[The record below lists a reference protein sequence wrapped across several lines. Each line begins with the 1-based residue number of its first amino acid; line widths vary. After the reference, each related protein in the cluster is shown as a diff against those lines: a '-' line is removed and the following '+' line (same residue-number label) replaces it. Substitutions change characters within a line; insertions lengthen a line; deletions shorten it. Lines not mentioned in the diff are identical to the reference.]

1 MKFVTNLS
9 AERFNEF
16 AANHKKNHF
25 LQSYE
30 WGVFKS
36 KSPDWSFDTVGLED
50 QNGNLVAGA
59 LVLIRFL
66 PIIKRPFLYIPRG
79 YIIDFED
86 KKLLKTFTKAMHQYA
101 KSKKVIFIK
110 LDPDIKYVDRNVDG
124 EKIEGALENNELI
137 QTLNEL
143 GYRHLGF
150 TQDFDSSIQPRY
162 TFRLDLTPSEKE
174 LLQGCQSKTRYNIKV
189 AQKKGIEIIEGTK
202 EDLKTF
208 EAIMRVTGER
218 DGFLTRP
225 LSYFEDMYDTLAP
238 SGMCKLY
245 LAKLN
250 TKQSLTNIE
259 QELTQTQSSIENLQT
274 QLQNQELN
282 EKKRQKL
289 QNKLDPEMNKLNNL
303 TSQKAE
309 LETLYQKHPDGITMS
324 GIIATYF
331 GNKSW
336 YLYGA
341 SDNVYREFMPN
352 YYIQWQAFT
361 EAKAAGYELYDFFGI
376 SGKTDESDPL
386 YGLYRFKKGF
396 GGEFTEFIGEFDYVI
411 DPVGYFAWTKLLPQF
426 KKFKKKLRQ
435 KRK

>member
-1 MKFVTNLS
+1 MKFVTNIS
-9 AERFNEF
+9 ADRFNTF
-16 AANHKKNHF
+16 AAKHQKNHF

-50 QNGNLVAGA
+50 HAGNLVAGA

-66 PIIKRPFLYIPRG
+66 PIIKRPFLYVPRG
-79 YIIDFED
+79 YIIDFND
-86 KKLLKTFTKAMHQYA
+86 KQLMKTFTESMRQYA
-101 KSKKVIFIK
+101 KSKKAIFIK
-110 LDPDIKYVDRNVDG
+110 IDPDLKYVDRTVDG
-124 EKIEGALENNELI
+124 EKVEGAIENNELL
-137 QTLNEL
+137 QTLTNL
-143 GYRHLGF
+143 GYLHLGF

-162 TFRLDLTPSEKE
+162 TFRLDLIPSEKD

-189 AQKKGIEIIEGTK
+189 AQKKGIEIVEGTR

-238 SGMCKLY
+238 NGMCKLY

-250 TKQSLTNIE
+250 TKHALVNIE
-259 QELTQTQSSIENLQT
+259 EELVQTQQSIANLQT
-274 QLQNQELN
+274 QLQNEELS
-282 EKKRQKL
+282 EKKRQKI
-289 QNKLDPEMNKLNNL
+289 QNKLEPETNKLKNL
-303 TSQKAE
+303 IQQKE
-309 LETLYQKHPDGITMS
+309 EIQKLYEEHPTGITMS

-341 SDNVYREFMPN
+341 SDNMYREFMPN

-361 EAKAAGYELYDFFGI
+361 EAKQNGYEIYDFFGI
-376 SGKTDESDPL
+376 SGKTDESDHL

-411 DPVGYFAWTKLLPQF
+411 DPIGYFAWTKLLPQF
-426 KKFKKKLRQ
+426 KKFKKKLRS
-435 KRK
+435 KKH

>member
-1 MKFVTNLS
+1 MKFLTNLS
-9 AERFNEF
+9 AERFNTF
-16 AANHKKNHF
+16 AANHQKNHF

-36 KSPDWSFDTVGLED
+36 KSPDWSFDAVGLED
-50 QNGNLVAGA
+50 ENGHLVAGA

-66 PIIKRPFLYIPRG
+66 PMIKRPFIYIPRG
-79 YIIDFED
+79 YIIDFNNKE
-86 KKLLKTFTKAMHQYA
+86 LLKTFTDYMRQYA
-101 KSKKVIFIK
+101 KSKKAIFIK
-110 LDPDIKYVDRNVDG
+110 IDPDLKYVDRTTEG
-124 EKIEGALENNELI
+124 EKVADAKENHHLIENLTN
-137 QTLNEL
+137 L

-162 TFRLDLTPSEKE
+162 TFRLDLTPSEKD

-189 AQKKGIEIIEGTK
+189 AQKKGIEIIEGTRD
-202 EDLKTF
+202 DLKTF

-225 LSYFEDMYDTLAP
+225 LSYFEDMYDTLSP

-250 TKQSLTNIE
+250 TKQALESIE
-259 QELTQTQSSIENLQT
+259 QELIQTEQIITSLQQQLENS
-274 QLQNQELN
+274 ELN
-282 EKKRQKL
+282 EKKRQKI
-289 QNKLDPEMNKLNNL
+289 QNKLNPELNKLKNL
-303 TSQKAE
+303 SQQTEEIQK
-309 LETLYQKHPDGITMS
+309 LYEKHPDGITMS
-324 GIIATYF
+324 GIITTYF

-341 SDNVYREFMPN
+341 SDNMYREFMPN

-361 EAKAAGYELYDFFGI
+361 DAKKSGYELYDFFGI

-396 GGEFTEFIGEFDYVI
+396 GGEFTEFIGEFDYVV
-411 DPVGYFAWTKLLPQF
+411 DPILYFAWTKLLPQF
-426 KKFKKKLRQ
+426 KKFKKKLRP
-435 KRK
+435 KKH

>member
-9 AERFNEF
+9 ADRFNAF
-16 AANHKKNHF
+16 AANHQKNHF

-36 KSPDWSFDTVGLED
+36 KSPDWSFDAVGLEN
-50 QNGNLVAGA
+50 QEGTLVAGA

-79 YIIDFED
+79 YVIDFDNKE
-86 KKLLKTFTKAMHQYA
+86 LLDVFTKAMHQYA
-101 KSKKVIFIK
+101 KSKKAIFIK
-110 LDPDIKYVDRNVDG
+110 LDPDIKYVNRTVDG
-124 EKIEGALENNELI
+124 EKVEGAIENNELL
-137 QTLNEL
+137 QTLTHL

-162 TFRLDLTPSEKE
+162 TFRLDLTPSKKD

-208 EAIMRVTGER
+208 ETIMRVTGER

-250 TKQSLTNIE
+250 TQQALTNLE
-259 QELTQTQSSIENLQT
+259 QELTQTQSSIQNLQA
-274 QLQNQELN
+274 QLQNEALN

-309 LETLYQKHPDGITMS
+309 LQSLYEKHPDGITMS

-361 EAKAAGYELYDFFGI
+361 EAKDAGYELYDFFGI

-396 GGEFTEFIGEFDYVI
+396 GGEFTEFMGEFDYVI
-411 DPVGYFAWTKLLPQF
+411 DPLAYFAWTKLLPQF

-435 KRK
+435 KKH

>member
-1 MKFVTNLS
+1 MKFLTNLS
-9 AERFNEF
+9 AERFNTF
-16 AANHKKNHF
+16 AANHQKNHF

-36 KSPDWSFDTVGLED
+36 KSPDWSFDMVGLED
-50 QNGNLVAGA
+50 ESGNLVAGA

-66 PIIKRPFLYIPRG
+66 PMIKRPFLYIPRG
-79 YIIDFED
+79 YIIDFNNKE
-86 KKLLKTFTKAMHQYA
+86 LLKTFTDYMAKYA
-101 KSKKVIFIK
+101 KSKKAIFIK
-110 LDPDIKYVDRNVDG
+110 IDPDLKFVDRTVDG
-124 EKIEGALENNELI
+124 EKVTDAKENHDLIENL
-137 QTLNEL
+137 TTL

-162 TFRLDLTPSEKE
+162 TFRLDLKPSEKD
-174 LLQGCQSKTRYNIKV
+174 LLKGCQSKTRYNIKV
-189 AQKKGIEIIEGTK
+189 AQKKGIEIVEGTRD
-202 EDLKTF
+202 DLKTF

-225 LSYFEDMYDTLAP
+225 LSYFEDMYDTLSP

-250 TKQSLTNIE
+250 TKQALASIE
-259 QELTQTQSSIENLQT
+259 QELIQTKQVITNLEQQLENS
-274 QLQNQELN
+274 ELN
-282 EKKRQKL
+282 EKKRQKI
-289 QNKLDPEMNKLNNL
+289 QNKLDPELNKLKNL
-303 TSQKAE
+303 TQQKE
-309 LETLYQKHPDGITMS
+309 EIEKLYEKHPDGITMS
-324 GIIATYF
+324 GIITTYF

-341 SDNVYREFMPN
+341 SDNMYREFMPN

-361 EAKAAGYELYDFFGI
+361 EAKHAGYELYDFFGI

-396 GGEFTEFIGEFDYVI
+396 GGEFTEFIGEFDYVV
-411 DPVGYFAWTKLLPQF
+411 DPILYFAWTKLLPQF
-426 KKFKKKLRQ
+426 KKFKKKLRP
-435 KRK
+435 KKH

>member
-86 KKLLKTFTKAMHQYA
+86 KKLLKTFTKAMHQYS
-101 KSKKVIFIK
+101 KSKKAIFIK

-124 EKIEGALENNELI
+124 EKIEGALENNELL

-411 DPVGYFAWTKLLPQF
+411 NPVGYFAWTKLLPQF

>member
-86 KKLLKTFTKAMHQYA
+86 KKLLKTFTKAMHQYS
-101 KSKKVIFIK
+101 KSKKAIFIK

-124 EKIEGALENNELI
+124 EKIEGALENNELL

-396 GGEFTEFIGEFDYVI
+396 GGDFTEFIGEFDYVI
-411 DPVGYFAWTKLLPQF
+411 DPIGYFAWTKLLPQF

-435 KRK
+435 KKH

>member
-1 MKFVTNLS
+1 M
-9 AERFNEF
+9 R
-16 AANHKKNHF
+16 
-25 LQSYE
+25 
-30 WGVFKS
+30 
-36 KSPDWSFDTVGLED
+36 
-50 QNGNLVAGA
+50 
-59 LVLIRFL
+59 
-66 PIIKRPFLYIPRG
+66 
-79 YIIDFED
+79 
-86 KKLLKTFTKAMHQYA
+86 QYA
-101 KSKKVIFIK
+101 KSKKAIFIK
-110 LDPDIKYVDRNVDG
+110 IDPDIKYVDRTVDG
-124 EKIEGALENNELI
+124 EKVEGDVPNNELL
-137 QTLNEL
+137 QTLTNL

-162 TFRLDLTPSEKE
+162 TFRLDLTPSEKD
-174 LLQGCQSKTRYNIKV
+174 LLQGCHSKTRYNIKV
-189 AQKKGIEIIEGTK
+189 AQKKGIEIVEGNR

-238 SGMCKLY
+238 NGMCKLY

-250 TKQSLTNIE
+250 TEQALANIE
-259 QELTQTQSSIENLQT
+259 EELAQTEQSISNLQT
-274 QLQNQELN
+274 QLQNKELN

-289 QNKLDPEMNKLNNL
+289 QNKLEPEANKLNNL
-303 TSQKAE
+303 TQQKEE
-309 LETLYQKHPDGITMS
+309 LQKLYEEHPAGITMS

-361 EAKAAGYELYDFFGI
+361 EAKKAGYEIYDFFGI

-396 GGEFTEFIGEFDYVI
+396 GGDFTEFIGEFDYVI
-411 DPVGYFAWTKLLPQF
+411 DPIGYFAWTKLLPQF

-435 KRK
+435 KKH

>member
-1 MKFVTNLS
+1 MKFITNIP
-9 AERFNEF
+9 ADRFNAF
-16 AANHKKNHF
+16 AAKHQKNHF

-50 QNGNLVAGA
+50 ENGQLVAGA
-59 LVLIRFL
+59 LVLLRQL
-66 PIIKRPFLYIPRG
+66 PLIKRPFIYIPRG
-79 YIIDFED
+79 YLIDFSQKQLVE
-86 KKLLKTFTKAMHQYA
+86 TFTKSMKQYA
-101 KSKKVIFIK
+101 QQKKAIFIK
-110 LDPDIKYVDRNVDG
+110 IDPDIKYIDRTVDG
-124 EKIEGALENNELI
+124 EKIQGGLDNQQLVQHLI
-137 QTLNEL
+137 DL

-162 TFRLDLTPSEKE
+162 TFRLDLTPSTKD
-174 LLQGCQSKTRYNIKV
+174 LLKGCQSKTRYNIKV
-189 AQKKGIEIIEGTK
+189 AQKKGIEIIEGTR

-208 EAIMRVTGER
+208 ESIMRVTGER

-225 LSYFEDMYDTLAP
+225 LTYFEDMYDTLAP

-245 LAKLN
+245 LARLN
-250 TKQSLTNIE
+250 TEQALT
-259 QELTQTQSSIENLQT
+259 SIK
-274 QLQNQELN
+274 QELN
-282 EKKRQKL
+282 LTEKSIQNLQVQLDNEELTEKKRMKL
-289 QNKLDPEMNKLNNL
+289 QNKLEPELNKQKNL
-303 TSQKAE
+303 IQQQEE
-309 LETLYQKHPDGITMS
+309 LKKLYDQHPEGITMS
-324 GIIATYF
+324 GIITTYF

-352 YYIQWQAFT
+352 YDIQWVAFT
-361 EAKAAGYELYDFFGI
+361 EAKEAGYEVYDFFGI

-411 DPVGYFAWTKLLPQF
+411 SPLGYWIWTKLLPEF
-426 KKFKKKLRQ
+426 KKFKKKLRN
-435 KRK
+435 KKH